1 MAGAMIPPEVLNC
14 KSLFSLLYKI
24 DQDLFE
30 RTKAK
35 GCPSAGVR
43 CTAPIT
49 YESLEVGPLILKRLL
64 RFVLACVAA
73 VRVADGV
80 CCRHRCVFGGVGFT
94 GHLCCCWSVPF
105 DRVKIRSSPLSDSS
119 HSAGYGV
126 QRSSVGSATFETFL
140 PRASNTGDCPG
151 T

>member
-49 YESLEVGPLILKRLL
+49 YESLEVGPLILKRFLK
-64 RFVLACVAA
+64 FALACAVVVQVA
-73 VRVADGV
+73 GV
-80 CCRHRCVFGGVGFT
+80 VYCRHRCVFGAAGFT
-94 GHLCCCWSVPF
+94 GRLCCCWSVPF
-105 DRVKIRSSPLSDSS
+105 VKGEIPLLPWNISRRF
-119 HSAGYGV
+119 AGYGV
-126 QRSSVGSATFETFL
+126 QPSSAGNATFETFL
-140 PRASNTGDCPG
+140 PRVSNTGAWADI
-151 T
+151 